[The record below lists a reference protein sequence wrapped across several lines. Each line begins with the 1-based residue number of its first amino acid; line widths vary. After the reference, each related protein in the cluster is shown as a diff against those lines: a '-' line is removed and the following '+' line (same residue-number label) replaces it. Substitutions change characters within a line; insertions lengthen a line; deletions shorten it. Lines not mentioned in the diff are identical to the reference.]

1 MGEEIRYP
9 GTLMDGILNINK
21 PAGKT
26 SYDIVAAVKRLTG
39 ERHTG
44 HAGTLDPEASG
55 VLPVCLGKGTR
66 IVEFL
71 MDAHKIYRAVIELGI
86 TTDSYDG
93 AGEITRRAD
102 AAHINRSDVEKALE
116 AFRGDITQVPPMFSA
131 LKHQGQPL
139 YNLARE
145 GISVERPG
153 RPVTIYRL
161 DLLEWQPLL
170 VTLEIEC
177 SKGTYIRSIANDL
190 GEALGCGAYLKNL
203 VRSAYGVF
211 QLADAITLDDL
222 GEAKRRG
229 DWEKFLRPIDSVLG
243 FMPSVTVDDT
253 GEAAIKTG
261 NPPKIEDKIPD
272 NAQTPPL
279 FPSIEYMRAYSA
291 DGRFLAILHK
301 DKEYGVWRPKKV
313 FA

>member
-1 MGEEIRYP
+1 
-9 GTLMDGILNINK
+9 MDGILNIHK
-21 PAGKT
+21 LAGKT
-26 SYDIVAAVKRLTG
+26 SYGVVAAVKRMTG

-55 VLPVCLGKGTR
+55 VLPICLGKATR

-71 MDAHKIYRAVIELGI
+71 MDLHKVYRAVIELGI

-102 AAHINRSDVEKALE
+102 AAHITRENVEKALE
-116 AFRGDITQVPPMFSA
+116 AFRGVIEQVPPMFSA

-145 GISVERPG
+145 GISVER
-153 RPVTIYRL
+153 RSRSVTIYRL
-161 DLLEWQPLL
+161 DLLDWQPSPQTSL
-170 VTLEIEC
+170 VTVEIEC

-203 VRSAYGVF
+203 VRSAYGPLKIEEAV
-211 QLADAITLDDL
+211 TLDDL

-229 DWEKFLRPIDSVLG
+229 DWKNFLRPIDSVLD
-243 FMPSVTVDDT
+243 FMPSVTVDSA
-253 GEAAIKTG
+253 GEASIKTG
-261 NPPKIEDKIPD
+261 SPPKIE
-272 NAQTPPL
+272 TPPETKANH
-279 FPSIEYMRAYSA
+279 IRAYSE
-291 DGRFLAILHK
+291 DGRFLAILLK
-301 DKEYGVWRPKKV
+301 DKDYGVWRPKKV